1 MADHYQPMTNTL
13 GRKGQILVA
22 HPNLRD
28 RMFTR
33 SVVLIVED
41 SESGTIGLVVNKPS
55 DFPVNKFFALKGH
68 ETNYSPKD
76 MVRCAGPVNPQA
88 ITMIHDDDWYSS
100 NTYVLQRGLAVS
112 SDEFMLEKMM
122 TGNEPRYWRMYT
134 GMAGWAPGQLDA
146 EINGTFPYQSYNG
159 WLTYPGDR
167 ATIFRYDEEQQWEK
181 ALEQC
186 TMQAI
191 DSWF

>member
-1 MADHYQPMTNTL
+1 
-13 GRKGQILVA
+13 
-22 HPNLRD
+22 
-28 RMFTR
+28 
-33 SVVLIVED
+33 
-41 SESGTIGLVVNKPS
+41 
-55 DFPVNKFFALKGH
+55 
-68 ETNYSPKD
+68 
-76 MVRCAGPVNPQA
+76 
-88 ITMIHDDDWYSS
+88 
-100 NTYVLQRGLAVS
+100 
-112 SDEFMLEKMM
+112 MLEKMM